1 MWLATKLGFYSIVF
15 KPTHLDPD
23 GPPAYIVR
31 SRDREDLSRLLIASF
46 LEEGSEFP
54 HHTQKFVDDNIY
66 SYDKSDYPFRI
77 ILEESEIPVVMETI
91 AKSVTYDNFK
101 DEIERT
107 PHQCRKLD
115 AYKRLWTDLF
125 NSHFDIW
132 SKLKLK

>member
-46 LEEGSEFP
+46 LEEGSENHP
-54 HHTQKFVDDNIY
+54 LTQKFVDDNIY

-77 ILEESEIPVVMETI
+77 ILEESEIPAVMRTI

-107 PHQCRKLD
+107 PHQSRKLD